1 MKHPPP
7 PTALKTLLPLKTHL
21 LFPLPLL
28 ALPLLFPPPVT
39 AQDTPLSWD
48 FDEVWRA
55 GGLSAP
61 EWAEFTR
68 SGPFAFDGGGNLYVL
83 DAEALHMVKVGPDG
97 SLVATIGRE
106 GEGPGE
112 FGLILGIIVWPD
124 GSLAVNDH
132 LRSGLQLFGADG
144 RFQRVVRWR
153 PMEGRL
159 LPHLGAS
166 WDMRPGPR
174 PGVLYAQG
182 PEAGFGRVYGAVAEA
197 DERTIEALDLGGDVV
212 AAEVLLEGWR
222 PPRPGRADAATGPGN
237 LAATM
242 RTMDAPY
249 YEPKLEWDVLPGGA
263 IAYADS
269 STYAVRIVRDGV
281 VLNTLTRPIGPRP
294 VTRAMESRMRDAM
307 LRDVDRES
315 GVEVTGRSPDLARE
329 IASRRRAG
337 WAAARETIENATFHP
352 EIPVIGEIRATPD
365 GFVWVR
371 RQDPESG
378 GPRRTRGYTRTADE
392 DGPIDVFDPDG
403 SYVGTFPAG
412 GMRMPGAFGPGGL
425 VAYWETD
432 ELDILSVV
440 VYRLPENLRR

>member
-1 MKHPPP
+1 MHH
-7 PTALKTLLPLKTHL
+7 TRAVTLII
-21 LFPLPLL
+21 PLL
-28 ALPLLFPPPVT
+28 IPPLLT

-55 GGLSAP
+55 GGLTAP

-68 SGPFAFDGGGNLYVL
+68 SGHLAFDGDGNLYVW
-83 DAEALHMVKVGPDG
+83 DAEAMHMVKVGPDG

-124 GSLAVNDH
+124 GTLAVNDYM
-132 LRSGLQLFGADG
+132 RSGLQLFGADG

-174 PGVLYAQG
+174 PGILYAQG
-182 PEAGFGRVYGAVAEA
+182 PEAGFGSEYGAVAEA
-197 DERTIEALDLGGDVV
+197 GERTIEALDLGGDVV
-212 AAEVLLEGWR
+212 AAQVLLEGWR
-222 PPRPGRADAATGPGN
+222 PPRPERANARAVGPGN
-237 LAATM
+237 ATAY
-242 RTMDAPY
+242 TIDVPY
-249 YEPKLEWDVLPGGA
+249 YVPRLEWDVLPGGA

-269 STYAVRIVRDGV
+269 STYTVRIVRDGV
-281 VLNTLTRPIGPRP
+281 VLNTLTRPIAPRP

-307 LRDVDRES
+307 LQAVDRQF
-315 GVEVTGRSPDLARE
+315 GVDVTGRSTDMARE
-329 IASRRRAG
+329 IASRHRAV
-337 WAAARETIENATFHP
+337 WTVARETILNATFHA

-371 RQDPESG
+371 RQDPEPW
-378 GPRRTRGYTRTADE
+378 GPPGAEGYPLTAGE
-392 DGPIDVFDPDG
+392 GGPIDVFDTDG
-403 SYVGTFPAG
+403 NYVGTFPAG
-412 GMRMPGAFGPGGL
+412 GLRMPGAFGPDGL
-425 VAYWETD
+425 VAYWETGD
-432 ELDILSVV
+432 LDILSVV

>member
-1 MKHPPP
+1 MYIWEVGGQSYPAPRVTP
-7 PTALKTLLPLKTHL
+7 SPLYLPQHHI
-21 LFPLPLL
+21 
-28 ALPLLFPPPVT
+28 
-39 AQDTPLSWD
+39 
-48 FDEVWRA
+48 
-55 GGLSAP
+55 
-61 EWAEFTR
+61 TR
-68 SGPFAFDGGGNLYVL
+68 SGEFAFDGGGNLYVW
-83 DAEALHMVKVGPDG
+83 DPEVKHMVKVGPDG

-144 RFQRVVRWR
+144 SFQRVVRWR

-174 PGVLYAQG
+174 PRILYAQG

-222 PPRPGRADAATGPGN
+222 PPRPGHA
-237 LAATM
+237 AATM
-242 RTMDAPY
+242 RTINVPY

-269 STYAVRIVRDGV
+269 STYTVRIVRDGV
-281 VLNTLTRPIGPRP
+281 VLNTLTRPIAPRP
-294 VTRAMESRMRDAM
+294 VTRAMESRLRGAM
-307 LRDVDRES
+307 LRDFDRQS
-315 GVEVTGRSPDLARE
+315 GVEVTGRSPEMARE

-337 WAAARETIENATFHP
+337 WAAARENIENATFHP

-378 GPRRTRGYTRTADE
+378 GPRRAGGYTRPADE

-403 SYVGTFPAG
+403 TYVGTFPAG

-432 ELDILSVV
+432 EMDILSVV
-440 VYRLPENLRR
+440 AYRLPEKLRR